1 MGTNTF
7 KLQVAGITKTA
18 SIEVVEDITFTVQF
32 ERKVDYKGEF
42 GFDWM
47 REDYQTISQNYE
59 ELKKEYKDAQINGSE
74 YFVPYL
80 NMFPN
85 QSNVI
90 LNFKLDILEGKPRK
104 DDIIKLPSK
113 NGISFEPNEVSI
125 KKLQKEQEALEK
137 EEAKGFEGDVSS
149 IERTE
154 IKVICENALTQDIS
168 IELLDKNDLPVG
180 KIIVVKN
187 DETYNV
193 DLKFV
198 IVNTDEPRSLKYLK
212 EKFNRSIGDIKTHLE
227 KNSLNQALI
236 KPNIIEKEFDRL
248 DFINLNDLPD
258 EMFNSNR
265 TKINNKGR
273 DELKKRINLGDNFKG
288 LVVFYLGVEHIN
300 SKAGDA
306 QSLPL
311 NDQFVYLYLSSAL
324 ETDLSH
330 EIGHALGLQHTFVES
345 SDYVTRMN
353 NSKQFYQVQLD
364 KNSGYLNDSRYNQTQ
379 VSDNIEKLNN
389 RMTKIDNNIRDYKKV
404 EENNRFKFE
413 QSKTTNLMDYEN
425 NHKDF
430 FQWQWKIMQKEVV
443 KYYN

>member
-18 SIEVVEDITFTVQF
+18 SVEVVEDILFSVQF
-32 ERKVDYKGEF
+32 ERKRDYKGEF

-47 REDYQTISQNYE
+47 RDNYQTVSQNYE
-59 ELKKEYKDAQINGSE
+59 ELKKEYKETKINNQE

-80 NMFPN
+80 SMFPN
-85 QSNVI
+85 QEGVI
-90 LNFKLDILEGKPRK
+90 LNLKLDILEGKARK
-104 DDIIKLPSK
+104 DDVIKLPTID
-113 NGISFEPNEVSI
+113 GIKFDPDEVSI
-125 KKLQKEQEALEK
+125 KDLVKEQKALEK
-137 EEAKGFEGDVSS
+137 EKAKGFDGDVSS
-149 IERTE
+149 IDRTE
-154 IKVICENALTQDIS
+154 IKVICENALSQDVS
-168 IELLDKNDLPVG
+168 IELLDKNDSPVG
-180 KIIVVKN
+180 EIIVVKN
-187 DETYNV
+187 DEVFDV
-193 DLKFV
+193 DVKFV
-198 IVNTDEPRSLKYLK
+198 IVNSDETRSLNYLK
-212 EKFNRSIGDIKTHLE
+212 KKFNRSISDIETHLE
-227 KNSLNQALI
+227 NNSLNQALI
-236 KPNIIEKEFDRL
+236 KPNIIEKEFDNL
-248 DFINLNDLPD
+248 EFINLNDLPD

-265 TKINNKGR
+265 TKINSKGR
-273 DELKKRINLGDNFKG
+273 DELKERCNLGDNFKG
-288 LVVFYLGVEHIN
+288 LVVFYLGVEHVD

-353 NSKQFYQVQLD
+353 NSKQFYQDQLD

-430 FQWQWKIMQKEVV
+430 FHWQWKIMQKEVI